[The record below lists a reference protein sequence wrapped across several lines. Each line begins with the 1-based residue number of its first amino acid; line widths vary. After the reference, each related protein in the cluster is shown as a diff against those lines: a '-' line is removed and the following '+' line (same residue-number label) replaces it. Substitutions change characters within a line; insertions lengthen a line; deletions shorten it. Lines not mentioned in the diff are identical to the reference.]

1 MTRGRLDRVTST
13 MTDGPD
19 SFIIDDLPSDDQAEK
34 RLLKAHSPRRARRRE
49 ARLSRPIM
57 ALAMTPMI
65 DVVFQLLVY
74 FLVTT
79 NFASHEEFFR
89 LDLPRVESATA
100 ENEPSAEL
108 ASPPDADPFA
118 LDREP
123 IRVLV
128 TSTGAESNDYRLE
141 IVGPLP
147 QPESFEALRRVLRD
161 RLVDPQTGAGIYQS
175 NHPVMLEPSPATTWE
190 HSVEAFNAA
199 VRAGYTNVIFQAL
212 P

>member
-1 MTRGRLDRVTST
+1 MP
-13 MTDGPD
+13 DGPD
-19 SFIIDDLPSDDQAEK
+19 PFIVDDLPSDDQAEK
-34 RLLKAHSPRRARRRE
+34 RLLKSHSPRRARRRA
-49 ARLSRPIM
+49 ARMSRPIM

-89 LDLPRVESATA
+89 LDLPRVEATTPEDRNSAD
-100 ENEPSAEL
+100 SG
-108 ASPPDADPFA
+108 SPPDADPFA

-128 TSTGAESNDYRLE
+128 TSTGPNADDYRLE

-147 QPESFEALRRVLRD
+147 QPDSFESLHQLLRD
-161 RLVDPQTGAGIYQS
+161 RLVDPATGTGLYQS
-175 NHPVMLEPSPATTWE
+175 THPLLLEPSPATSWE